1 MADLNIGFAEG
12 MIVGDIEDRRTAKGF
27 SVVKFRILNRPSYN
41 DKHGNEKV
49 KDPQTLEFQAFGERG
64 EGMIQGLGEGDFVRV
79 QYELSGR
86 EYQGKYYSSPTA
98 QQVSRMGAQEMRP
111 TSNAIRPPV
120 EVDEPELDVP
130 KFGTPPDDEDLPF

>member
-98 QQVSRMGAQEMRP
+98 QQLSRMHAPKQRP
-111 TSNAIRPPV
+111 TSDVVRPPQEV
-120 EVDEPELDVP
+120 ETPEPDVQMS
-130 KFGTPPDDEDLPF
+130 TPTDDDDLPF